1 MINFFRCKKCLFP
14 STKPDLHFDD
24 KGICGAC
31 NYTDYY
37 ENEIDWKQKENEF
50 LELCSEIK
58 SKKNNLD
65 YYDCII
71 AVSGGKDSTY
81 QTYLATKIGGLNPLL
96 VSFEPSWPTKVG
108 IGNLE
113 NLKNNFNCDLIQ
125 LKKNLIVYKKLA
137 KIGFEVV
144 GDHEWPNHVGIY
156 TWPLKMASRLNI
168 SLILY
173 GEPQGLIGQG
183 RTQKLR
189 EIQRIDRDWF
199 EEYVGMIG
207 MRPTDMMEFDQTLN
221 KKNMFPYIFPDDE
234 YFEKSKIIPVFT
246 GNYFKWDTREVIST
260 IEKFGWQKSQE
271 RVEGDYANYEDL
283 DCGFMPIHQYFKFI
297 KYGYARATDHA
308 SYEIR
313 HNRLTKKQAKEY
325 IIEYDSEFPKK
336 YFKEFLNYLEISE
349 NKFFEIRDK
358 FTNYELFETDNN
370 LKLKKSKD
378 NQLILNN
385 EWYKS
390 FEI

>member
-1 MINFFRCKKCLFP
+1 MINFFRCKNCLFP

-37 ENEIDWKQKENEF
+37 ENQIDWKAKEKEF
-50 LELCSEIK
+50 LTLCSEIK
-58 SKKNNLD
+58 SRNINSN

-96 VSFEPSWPTKVG
+96 VSFEPSWPTE
-108 IGNLE
+108 IGKKNLD
-113 NLKNNFNCDLIQ
+113 NLKNNFNSDLIQ
-125 LKKNLIVYKKLA
+125 LKKNLEVYKKLA
-137 KIGFEVV
+137 RIGFEIV

-156 TWPLKMASRLNI
+156 TWPLKMAAKLDIN
-168 SLILY
+168 LILY

-189 EIQRIDRDWF
+189 EIETIDRNWF

-207 MRPTDMMEFDQTLN
+207 LRTSDMMEFDKSL
-221 KKNMFPYIFPDDE
+221 KPENMFPYIFPEDDE
-234 YFEKSKIIPVFT
+234 IKKSKIIPIFT
-246 GNYFKWDTREVIST
+246 GNYFKWDAQEVIST
-260 IEKFGWQKSQE
+260 IEKHGWKRSDE
-271 RVEGDYANYEDL
+271 RIEGDYSNFEDL
-283 DCGFMPIHQYFKFI
+283 DCGFMPMHQYFKFI

-313 HNRLTKKQAKEY
+313 HNRLSKKQAKEY

-336 YFKEFLNYLEISE
+336 YFKEFLNYLDISE
-349 NKFFEIRDK
+349 EKFFETRDK
-358 FTNYELFETDNN
+358 FTNHELFETDNS
-370 LKLKKSKD
+370 LKLKKQNN
-378 NQLILNN
+378 NQLILNE

-390 FEI
+390 FDI

>member
-1 MINFFRCKKCLFP
+1 MINFFRCKNCLFP
-14 STKPDLHFDD
+14 STKPDLHFDE

-37 ENEIDWKQKENEF
+37 ENQIDWKAKEKEF
-50 LELCSEIK
+50 LTLCSEIK
-58 SKKNNLD
+58 SKNINSN

-96 VSFEPSWPTKVG
+96 VSFEPSWPTE
-108 IGNLE
+108 IGKENLD
-113 NLKNNFNCDLIQ
+113 NLKNNFDSDLIQ
-125 LKKNLIVYKKLA
+125 LKKNLDVYKKLA
-137 KIGFEVV
+137 KIGFEIV

-156 TWPLKMASRLNI
+156 TWPLKMAAKLDI
-168 SLILY
+168 KLILY

-189 EIQRIDRDWF
+189 EIQRIDRNWF

-207 MRPTDMMEFDQTLN
+207 LRTSDMMEFDKSLN
-221 KKNMFPYIFPDDE
+221 PKNMFPYIFPEDDE
-234 YFEKSKIIPVFT
+234 IKNSKIIPIFT
-246 GNYFKWDTREVIST
+246 GNYFKWDAQKVIDT
-260 IEKFGWQKSQE
+260 IEKHGWKRSNE
-271 RVEGDYANYEDL
+271 RIEGDYSNFEDL

-336 YFKEFLNYLEISE
+336 FFKEFLNYLDISE
-349 NKFFEIRDK
+349 EKFFEIRDK
-358 FTNYELFETDNN
+358 FTNHELFETDNN
-370 LKLKKSKD
+370 LKLKKQYN
-378 NQLILNN
+378 NQLILNQ
-385 EWYKS
+385 EWYRS
-390 FEI
+390 FDA